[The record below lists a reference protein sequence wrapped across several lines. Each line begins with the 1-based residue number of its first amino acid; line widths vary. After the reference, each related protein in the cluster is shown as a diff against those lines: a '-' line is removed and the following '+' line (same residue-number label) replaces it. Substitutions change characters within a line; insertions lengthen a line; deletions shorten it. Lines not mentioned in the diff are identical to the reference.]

1 MTSKKL
7 LYTFILIFTISMNVK
22 PQQTQTTSI
31 SSPTNNQNP
40 IFWLLQDEEIE
51 SPSIFKAQFEDLKK
65 AGFTS
70 LYVYLRGNR
79 YHIFDSE
86 VIKAAKQIG
95 ELCIANK
102 IEFHFGFDPR
112 FGATYIIQKT
122 GYGAQFLLTSPEYT
136 NNINAQ
142 AENLNSFGEEREGL
156 NEYKVENG
164 KYNLKY
170 NYPNRRDTHILT
182 EVGMWYNPIGVDK
195 VYAYQRKDGKVVS
208 SSIKDITSNHHFF
221 INRSHYYVEVFGNVN
236 LPEGEWFVTA
246 FPRFMTNMYAYD
258 SKEQQQLFEGLILE
272 YKKQNVQM
280 DGMIWDEP
288 GYYLEFGKYVVSE
301 QLYTDFQKK
310 YGYDLKSKLYALT
323 LKLDDASQLKVRN
336 DYFNLLTDYVV
347 GGEKRCR
354 DIAKNLYGKMRM
366 GIHPTWHDIASEDMF
381 HGVGD
386 YWRSLEA
393 VDGGYTDG
401 GVYENY
407 MTDNLEKRFAAV
419 SYMITAKGLARFSE
433 SKKAYFNQWGINFGN
448 DVTTYWNDLMAA
460 FSNEWI
466 NHCYGPTG
474 LIGGG
479 RPVGPGYPDHESW
492 AILPGLI
499 KKCKEVNTI
508 TSYNLPLGESVII
521 YPNTTFF
528 GTGAVES
535 AWMERRVLE
544 LIGSMPA
551 MGLQT
556 DVIGSN
562 LLDEGEAKNGNLVV
576 RGHVYN
582 TVFLPYNKILS
593 VKSINVLQ
601 ALIAQ
606 KGRVY
611 VGGDVPKQDLDG
623 KPIDLKI
630 STSFSLKGDITKTME
645 EIGLL
650 IVPSSC
656 SQLKGAYL
664 NLIPSD
670 DGKTF
675 YLTVMPITP
684 NTSVGGVVKCMGHKL
699 EVKETNKL
707 AIYQI
712 DKSVKQLIVK

>member
-1 MTSKKL
+1 MIIKRVICAFVLTV
-7 LYTFILIFTISMNVK
+7 ILSMYVMS
-22 PQQTQTTSI
+22 QQTQTDNI
-31 SSPTNNQNP
+31 SSPSKNQNP
-40 IFWLLQDEEIE
+40 IFWLLKDAEIE
-51 SPSIFKAQFEDLKK
+51 NQSILETQFEDLRKT
-65 AGFTS
+65 GFTS
-70 LYVYLRGNR
+70 LYVFLRASR
-79 YHIFDSE
+79 YHIFDDE
-86 VIKAAKQIG
+86 VIKAAKHVG
-95 ELCIANK
+95 ELCKANK
-102 IEFHFGFDPR
+102 IEFNFGLDPR
-112 FGATYIIQKT
+112 FGATYITRKT
-122 GYGAQFLLTSPEYT
+122 GYGAQFLLTTPEYT
-136 NNINAQ
+136 NNINAE
-142 AENLNSFGEEREGL
+142 AEKIKSLGEERECL
-156 NEYKVENG
+156 NEQKVVTG

-170 NYPNRRDTHILT
+170 NYPSRRDTHILS

-195 VYAYQRKDGKVVS
+195 VYAYQRKDGKVVTG
-208 SSIKDITSNHHFF
+208 SIRDITFEHHLF
-221 INRSHYYVEVFGNVN
+221 INRSLYYIEVFGNIK

-258 SKEQQQLFEGLILE
+258 SKEQQQLFEGLISE

-280 DGMIWDEP
+280 DGLVWDEP
-288 GYYLEFGKYVVSE
+288 GYYLEFGKYVISE

-354 DIAKNLYGKMRM
+354 DIGKNLYSKMRM
-366 GIHPTWHDIASEDMF
+366 GIHPTWHDIQSEDMF
-381 HGVGD
+381 HGMGN

-407 MTDNLEKRFAAV
+407 FTDNLEKRFAAV

-433 SKKAYFNQWGINFGN
+433 SKKAHFNQWGINFGN
-448 DVTTYWNDLMAA
+448 DVTIYWNDMLAA
-460 FSNEWI
+460 FSNEWL
-466 NHCYGPTG
+466 NHCYGYTG

-492 AILPGLI
+492 AILPDLI

-528 GTGAVES
+528 GTDAVES

-562 LLDEGEAKNGNLVV
+562 LLDEGEVKNGKLVV

-593 VKSINVLQ
+593 AKSIQVLQ

-611 VGGDVPKQDLDG
+611 VGGDVPKQDLNG
-623 KPIDLKI
+623 KPVDLKI
-630 STSFSLKGDITKTME
+630 QTSFSLRGDITKTME
-645 EIGLL
+645 EIELL
-650 IVPSSC
+650 KIPSSC

-664 NLIPSD
+664 NLIPAD

-675 YLTVMPITP
+675 YLTVMPIIP
-684 NTSVGGVVKCMGHKL
+684 NISVSGVVKCMGHKL
-699 EVKETNKL
+699 EVKETKTL

-712 DKSVKQLIVK
+712 DKTVKQLIIK